1 MAVKKSRKAVNFDL
15 NDNLLKKY
23 YPSKNYKNAWKDI
36 KRYFESKNFIHRQYS
51 GYVSNDFIS
60 MADVVNV
67 VKRLSKQYIWL
78 SQAVIVFDVTIVGN
92 EYDLLPVI
100 KDESMIFNKNEF

>member
-1 MAVKKSRKAVNFDL
+1 
-15 NDNLLKKY
+15 
-23 YPSKNYKNAWKDI
+23 
-36 KRYFESKNFIHRQYS
+36 
-51 GYVSNDFIS
+51 

-67 VKRLSKQYIWL
+67 VKRLSKQYVWL
-78 SQAVIVFDVTIVGN
+78 RLAVKVFDVTIVGD

>member
-1 MAVKKSRKAVNFDL
+1 
-15 NDNLLKKY
+15 
-23 YPSKNYKNAWKDI
+23 
-36 KRYFESKNFIHRQYS
+36 
-51 GYVSNDFIS
+51 

-78 SQAVIVFDVTIVGN
+78 SMAVIVSDVTIVGN